1 MKLKNKLLLIIL
13 ITALSPVIAIG
24 LVFYIIGVSVLDR
37 QIEKA
42 HLEAVTAVDSTI
54 AVVVSDMVNIA
65 FTASHKLAHIIEKEK
80 LAINPDFSGLKK
92 ELVSIDQTNVP
103 NIGTGRGLGYHIV
116 IVTDEKGYV
125 LARSNVVEGGVITNI
140 SQKGHILYLDE
151 EKQQKWN
158 YPENFNIALN
168 KALRGQSDS
177 RKIIYNQEFLKR
189 EGYDYLADKYRF
201 KNMMGLTAFQ
211 PIFSEKE
218 ENKQIG
224 VLIIITILN
233 NNHLAIGA
241 INTITGAEFT
251 AIAPAGEIMASF
263 FINSPTPTQEMINM
277 AKQRADQMAKGT
289 KETTGE
295 DSIFYTKER
304 IYLKPCPGII
314 FFEQGKGVCYIS
326 EEIRQIIPYEALEER
341 AYRLHFISEVDTD
354 FQYVSMRGIAYD
366 LTDYD
371 YLIAAQTR
379 YFGMIFLFAFLIV
392 LLISL
397 VTARK
402 TTTPIVKFTEEIQK
416 IEKEGFGKKIN
427 IKTGDEVEILVES
440 FNNMSGK
447 LAQNYEE
454 MREQKDILAVQV
466 EAKTKELRELADGLD
481 KQVQEKT
488 KELQERIEE
497 LEKFQRTTVDRE
509 LKMIEL
515 KKEIAELKERLKA

>member
-13 ITALSPVIAIG
+13 ITALAPIIAIG
-24 LVFYIIGVSVLDR
+24 LVFYIIGVSVLNR

-42 HLEAVTAVDSTI
+42 HLEAVIAVDSTI

-80 LAINPDFSGLKK
+80 LAISPDFSDLKK

-103 NIGTGRGLGYHIV
+103 NVGTGRGLGYHIV
-116 IVTDEKGYV
+116 IATDEKGYI
-125 LARSNVVEGGVITNI
+125 LARSNVVEGVATDI
-140 SQKGHILYLDE
+140 SQKGHIFYLDE
-151 EKQQKWN
+151 LRQQKWS
-158 YPENFNIALN
+158 YSENFGIAFN
-168 KALRGQSDS
+168 RALAGKSDS
-177 RKIIYNQEFLKR
+177 RKIIYNQEFLRR
-189 EGYDYLADKYRF
+189 EGYGHLTDKYGF
-201 KNMMGLTAFQ
+201 ENMMGLTAFQ
-211 PIFSEKE
+211 PIFSEKD
-218 ENKQIG
+218 ENEQIG
-224 VLIIITILN
+224 ILIIITILN

-263 FINSPTPTQEMINM
+263 FINPPTPTQEMINM
-277 AKQRADQMAKGT
+277 AKQRADQMARGA
-289 KETTGE
+289 KETVGK

-304 IYLKPCPGII
+304 VYLKPCPGII
-314 FFEQGKGVCYIS
+314 FFEQGKGVCYVS
-326 EEIRQIIPYEALEER
+326 EEIRQIIPYEVLEER

-354 FQYVSMRGIAYD
+354 FQYVSIRGIAHD

-379 YFGMIFLFAFLIV
+379 YFRIVFLLAFLVV

-402 TTTPIVKFTEEIQK
+402 TTTPILKFTQEIQK
-416 IEKEGFGKKIN
+416 IEKGDFGKKID
-427 IKTGDEVEILVES
+427 IKTGDEIEILVES

-447 LAQNYEE
+447 IAQNYEE
-454 MREQKDILAVQV
+454 MKEQKDVLEVRV
-466 EAKTKELRELADGLD
+466 EAKTKELRELANSLD